1 MPAAD
6 AGAEWGHD
14 PTDRAADGRPL
25 SVLVVST
32 FLATLALIALAA
44 SLLTLLLVLAHR
56 TGLLPGATDALCA
69 VIGPG
74 ALWVA
79 AVVALTATAGSL
91 YFSEVAGF
99 EPCALCW
106 YQRIAMYPLVLILGI
121 AAARGDA
128 AVRRYVA
135 PIAAVGALVSIYHIG
150 VERLPG
156 LPTGSCSVAA
166 PCDLIWVERFGF
178 VTIPVMALAGF
189 VAILTLLLVYT
200 GGPQPERESNA

>member
-1 MPAAD
+1 MPAAE
-6 AGAEWGHD
+6 GEAECCHD

-56 TGLLPGATDALCA
+56 TSLLPEATDALRA

-79 AVVALTATAGSL
+79 TVVALTATAGSL

-121 AAARGDA
+121 AAVRRDA

-135 PIAAVGALVSIYHIG
+135 PIATIGALISIYHIG

-200 GGPQPERESNA
+200 GGPQAERESKA